1 MAVVAG
7 PTEWWYN
14 SDRYYA
20 CFAKFNP
27 VGSATYDGSRLICKS
42 GGTGWFVA
50 PSSTQVTGQWA
61 GGQYNST
68 SVGDKRCISE
78 WSSLE
83 AALEGATRRIDST
96 KWFVPSIS
104 QLNNPGYV
112 CRTNWD
118 SFAVLPYWSST
129 QVSSTSAGA
138 QNFADGIV
146 FTSSKTL
153 SFRFRAFRCV
163 TY

>member
-14 SDRYYA
+14 SDQYYA

-27 VGSATYDGSRLICKS
+27 VGSTTYDGSRLICKS
-42 GGTGWFVA
+42 GGTGWFVS
-50 PSSTQVTGQWA
+50 PSSTQVISQWA

-68 SVGDKRCISE
+68 SVGNKCCISE
-78 WSSLE
+78 WSGLE

-96 KWFVPSIS
+96 KWFVPSSS

-118 SFAVLPYWSST
+118 SFDARIYWSST
-129 QVSSTSAGA
+129 EVSSTNACRQCFITGNVVSYY
-138 QNFADGIV
+138 
-146 FTSSKTL
+146 KTF
-153 SFRFRAFRCV
+153 SFRVRAFRCV